1 MSSKDAMFST
11 VLRKSGNR
19 LIYNHAAHE
28 ALYKTFVQSL
38 EEGQVVQIFFDAN
51 TDDGNLAQ
59 LAKVHKCIRELAKET
74 GVTFEDM
81 KLEIKKAAG
90 MCVVKEIGGEKY
102 MVCKSFGDS
111 SKDDLSMVIQTII
124 QRGDFVGINFR

>member
-1 MSSKDAMFST
+1 MGKDAMFST
-11 VLRKSGNR
+11 VLRKAGNK
-19 LIYNHAAHE
+19 LVYDQSAQE

-38 EEGQVVQIFFDAN
+38 EEGQVVQIFFDAG

-59 LAKVHKCIRELAKET
+59 LAKIHKCIRELAKDT

-90 MCVVKEIGGEKY
+90 LCVIKEFDGDRFMI
-102 MVCKSFGDS
+102 CKSFGDA

-124 QRGDFVGINFR
+124 QKGDFVGINFR